1 MLTPAHKTGETPVK
15 LFHETARG
23 RIFLGDSLG
32 MFREE
37 IEPGAVDLIMTSP
50 PFGLVR
56 KKDYGN
62 ADADD
67 YLEWF
72 RPFAAAFH
80 KALKPQGSLVIDIG
94 GSWVSGHDTA
104 ENEERTFSC

>member
-1 MLTPAHKTGETPVK
+1 MRTPEHKTGETPVK

-37 IEPGAVDLIMTSP
+37 TEPGAVDQIMPSP

-80 KALKPQGSLVIDIG
+80 KALKPQGSLVIR
-94 GSWVSGHDTA
+94 S
-104 ENEERTFSC
+104 EERRVGKECRSRWS